1 MVVQNYKSGYSIK
14 ELPSERFYDWLNS
27 NLISATNYYSDCNT
41 LNERYKRTYENK
53 RLCARVAKYIKI
65 KPSISNEKHLKD
77 HHCNLLSYWIY
88 EQLVSYYGDNS
99 NETFHVFA
107 DILRV
112 LSGLKY
118 YLNNNKCELNSSI
131 PIIPDR
137 QEKKEL
143 YKYCIDYKTILEKS
157 KHRKD
162 QCNEYYKYVQKK
174 ILLYKK
180 YETFCS
186 SSDKRNCPDFYENCK
201 KNDPKV
207 LLDQLKC
214 KDEMLNEKQK
224 PEDSP
229 GTDSLGT
236 TSSSFP
242 RIQSVSNLGNAF
254 LGVVVTS
261 MTSGFLY
268 KFTPLGTRIRNGLL
282 WNNNNISNLNTNSD
296 ELFVQESYS
305 PYAGEEQ
312 HLIGYHPS

>member
-1 MVVQNYKSGYSIK
+1 MVTESGQSGFSIK
-14 ELPSERFYDWLNS
+14 ELPSEKLYDWLNS
-27 NLISATNYYSDCNT
+27 NLTSTAQYYSDCYT
-41 LNERYKRTYENK
+41 LKDSYKQDDRIIG
-53 RLCARVAKYIKI
+53 LCARVVKYIKN
-65 KPSISNEKHLKD
+65 KPYISNGEHLKD

-174 ILLYKK
+174 IQLYKK

-214 KDEMLNEKQK
+214 KEEMLNEKQK

-229 GTDSLGT
+229 VLTQG
-236 TSSSFP
+236 
-242 RIQSVSNLGNAF
+242 
-254 LGVVVTS
+254 
-261 MTSGFLY
+261 
-268 KFTPLGTRIRNGLL
+268 K
-282 WNNNNISNLNTNSD
+282 NS
-296 ELFVQESYS
+296 
-305 PYAGEEQ
+305 
-312 HLIGYHPS
+312 I

>member
-1 MVVQNYKSGYSIK
+1 MVTESGQSGFSIK
-14 ELPSERFYDWLNS
+14 ELPSEKLYDWLNS
-27 NLISATNYYSDCNT
+27 NLTSTAQYYSDCYT
-41 LNERYKRTYENK
+41 LKDSYKQDDRIIG
-53 RLCARVAKYIKI
+53 LCARVVKYIKN
-65 KPSISNEKHLKD
+65 KPYISNGEHLKD

-88 EQLVSYYGDNS
+88 EQLVSYYGNNS

-174 ILLYKK
+174 IQLYKK

-214 KDEMLNEKQK
+214 KEEMLNEKQK

-229 GTDSLGT
+229 GTYSLGT

-268 KFTPLGTRIRNGLL
+268 KGK
-282 WNNNNISNLNTNSD
+282 NS
-296 ELFVQESYS
+296 
-305 PYAGEEQ
+305 
-312 HLIGYHPS
+312 I